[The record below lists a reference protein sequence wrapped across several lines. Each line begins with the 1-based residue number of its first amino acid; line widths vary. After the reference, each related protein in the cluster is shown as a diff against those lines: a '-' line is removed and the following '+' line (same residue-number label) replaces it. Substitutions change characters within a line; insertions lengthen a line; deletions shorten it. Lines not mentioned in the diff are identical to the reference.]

1 MADVRAG
8 KTAAHVK
15 TGKHGRAIV
24 AGGRGTATRTVG
36 LLGGISTFAV
46 DQGLWQDSPV
56 RGVKRA
62 PDRNNKR
69 YLSLDEL
76 ARLGVVLSE
85 AEREGETPHAV
96 NAIRLLVTT
105 GCRKGEILSLKWDFI
120 DWDMGY
126 LRLPTSKTG
135 EKDVAIGAPAL
146 ELLASLPRHEG
157 SGYVFPA
164 ASGNGHYLGLPKVW
178 SRIRERA
185 GLSGVRLHDLR
196 HSYASIGIAGGHSLV
211 VIGALLGHKDVATTQ
226 GYAHLADDVQ
236 RAAANRISGRIVA
249 AMEGKTAE
257 VVELSKR
264 PA

>member
-1 MADVRAG
+1 MAERCDEYFSEADAGRILTRYGEPKKAPTLATDRGRIERHIKPLLGRRTDRSITDTDIGRFMADVRAG
-8 KTAAHVK
+8 KTAADVK

-36 LLGGISTFAV
+36 LLGGIFTVAV
-46 DQGLWQDSPV
+46 DQGLRQDSPV

-120 DWDMGY
+120 DWDMSY

-135 EKDVAIGAPAL
+135 KKDVAIGAPAL

-157 SGYVFPA
+157 SGYVCPA
-164 ASGNGHYLGLPKVW
+164 ASGNGHYLV
-178 SRIRERA
+178 S
-185 GLSGVRLHDLR
+185 LSG
-196 HSYASIGIAGGHSLV
+196 
-211 VIGALLGHKDVATTQ
+211 
-226 GYAHLADDVQ
+226 
-236 RAAANRISGRIVA
+236 
-249 AMEGKTAE
+249 
-257 VVELSKR
+257 
-264 PA
+264 